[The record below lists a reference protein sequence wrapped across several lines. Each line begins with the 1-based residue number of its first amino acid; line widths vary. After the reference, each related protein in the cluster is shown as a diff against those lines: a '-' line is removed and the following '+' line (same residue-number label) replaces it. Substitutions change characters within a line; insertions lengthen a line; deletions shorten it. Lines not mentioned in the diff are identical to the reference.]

1 MEHQPQARQV
11 RGCSLGR
18 LSRLLGKNA
27 VVPGGRVSR
36 MKGSQS
42 WLVIKIP
49 WESFKV
55 PCPSTHP
62 GLLTSNFSG

>member
-1 MEHQPQARQV
+1 MEYQPQARQV
-11 RGCSLGR
+11 RGCSLET

-27 VVPGGRVSR
+27 AVPGGRVSR

-49 WESFKV
+49 WESFEA
-55 PCPSTHP
+55 PRPSTHP
-62 GLLTSNFSG
+62 GLLTPNFSG